1 MKLVLGIVA
10 VLFSLNAMAQS
21 CVGKWVTIDDET
33 NTKKSIVNLYK
44 KDGKL
49 YGEIVYLFPR
59 EGREDNPKCDLCED
73 DRKDQPIEGMQIV
86 RDLEWDGAVWKN
98 GTIVDP
104 KIGKVYNLKMW
115 TDPNNSKL
123 LNVRGFV
130 GPFYRTQQ
138 WVKVK

>member
-1 MKLVLGIVA
+1 MKLVLGVFA
-10 VLFSLNAMAQS
+10 VLFSLNTMAQS

-33 NTKKSIVNLYK
+33 NKKKSIVNLYK

-49 YGEIVYLFPR
+49 YGEILYLFPR
-59 EGREDNPKCDLCED
+59 EGREDDPKCTECTD
-73 DRKDQPIEGMQIV
+73 DRKDQPIVGMQIV
-86 RDLEWDGAVWKN
+86 RDLSWDGSVWKG

-115 TDPNNSKL
+115 IDSDNNKL

>member
-1 MKLVLGIVA
+1 MKLVLGVFA
-10 VLFSLNAMAQS
+10 VLFSLNTMAQS

-59 EGREDNPKCDLCED
+59 EGREDNPKCDKCED

-86 RDLEWDGAVWKN
+86 RNLDWDGAVWRN
-98 GTIVDP
+98 GTIMDP
-104 KIGKVYNLKMW
+104 KIGKVYNLKLW